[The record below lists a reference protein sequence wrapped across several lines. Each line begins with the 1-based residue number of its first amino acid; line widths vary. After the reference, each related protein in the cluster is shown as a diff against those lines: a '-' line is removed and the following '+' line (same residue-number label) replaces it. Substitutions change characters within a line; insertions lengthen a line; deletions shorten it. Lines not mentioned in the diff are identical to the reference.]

1 MSENLSLPSARVPLV
16 DASGLITKEWQRW
29 ITGMFKRV
37 GGTQGLSN
45 QELASSAEIQQGLM
59 ELLQR
64 VAALEAQ
71 NRAMSQGMQMLALGQ
86 IEQMSSTPPQAV
98 SPDTFAR
105 IKVLGDA
112 NLATDRGNVRVGT
125 GVTGSTAKLQVQGD
139 VEASGGARV
148 RGAMQVDGE
157 MSSGTYRVQGIK
169 VVGARVTGVAAYSAY
184 AGQIVSSAYVQTEAQ
199 ATDDALKSLSAQV
212 ALINAAMRTHGLTG
226 D

>member
-1 MSENLSLPSARVPLV
+1 MSENLSLPGARVPLV
-16 DASGLITKEWQRW
+16 DANGLITREWQRW
-29 ITGMFKRV
+29 FTGMFNRA

-45 QELASSAEIQQGLM
+45 QELASNSEIQQGLM

-71 NRAMSQGMQMLALGQ
+71 NRAIAQGLQMLALGQ
-86 IEQMSSTPPQAV
+86 MEQMSSTPPQAV

-139 VEASGGARV
+139 VETSGGARV
-148 RGAMQVDGE
+148 RGALQVDGE
-157 MSSGTYRVQGIK
+157 VSSGAYRVSGIK
-169 VVGARVTGVAAYSAY
+169 VVGGRVAGVPAYAAYPGQTASATY
-184 AGQIVSSAYVQTEAQ
+184 AQTQAQ
-199 ATDDALKSLSAQV
+199 TTDNALKSLSAQV
-212 ALINAAMRTHGLTG
+212 ALINAALRTHGLTG